1 MRQHCAREIHGYR
14 MMRDALRVA
23 VFAAVFAGGSSQAA
37 DGVTRAQ
44 PLIQLGH
51 ASFYADKLHGRRT
64 ASGEPLDQNAFTAAS
79 RTLPLGSYATV
90 TNIENGRSVT
100 VKINDRGPFT
110 RGRIIDLSRR
120 AAEELDIRRSG
131 TARVRVEVAAD
142 DQPTDELRA
151 VVSEFASAIRR

>member
-1 MRQHCAREIHGYR
+1 
-14 MMRDALRVA
+14 MRDALRVA
-23 VFAAVFAGGSSQAA
+23 ALAAIFAGGSSHAA
-37 DGVTRAQ
+37 ASGTREH

-51 ASFYADKLHGRRT
+51 ASYYDDKLHGRRT
-64 ASGEPLDQNAFTAAS
+64 ASGEVLDQNAFTAAS

-90 TNIENGRSVT
+90 TNVENGRSVT

-110 RGRIIDLSRR
+110 RGRIIDLSKR
-120 AAEELDIRRSG
+120 AAEELDIHRSG
-131 TARVRVEVAAD
+131 TARVRIEVIAD